1 MWVLGHEHNIP
12 WLQAMPL
19 VELTLNATVNDSTQM
34 SPAYISYGHLLCL
47 FIDCP
52 DVMLHVEAA
61 QQQATGWV

>member
-1 MWVLGHEHNIP
+1 
-12 WLQAMPL
+12 MPL

-61 QQQATGWV
+61 QQRATSWV